1 MFEGILVQKNSMHDE
16 SCRTKPCLV
25 PTFSLMTMADIQQ
38 IVALEKMCFSMP
50 WSEKLFVNEIENNN
64 SYFLTATIM
73 GNLIGYAGFWLII
86 DEAHIVNLAV
96 HPEFRRQGIGGMLL
110 KIILDLAKQKGA
122 LKATLEV
129 RETNT
134 PANLL
139 YERLGFVCV
148 ALRKGYYADTKEHA
162 VVMWMDL

>member
-1 MFEGILVQKNSMHDE
+1 MQKHGMNDG
-16 SCRTKPCLV
+16 SCKDMACLAL
-25 PTFSLMTMADIQQ
+25 TFSLMTMEDIPQ
-38 IVALEKMCFSMP
+38 VSALERMCFSMP

-64 SYFLTATIM
+64 SYFLTARLRD
-73 GNLIGYAGFWLII
+73 NLIGYAGFWLII

-96 HPEFRRQGIGGMLL
+96 HPEFRRQGIAGMLL
-110 KIILDLAKQKGA
+110 KNILDMAKQKGA

>member
-1 MFEGILVQKNSMHDE
+1 MQKSRINDG
-16 SCRTKPCLV
+16 SCRGKACPV
-25 PTFSLMTMADIQQ
+25 PTFSLLTMEDIPQ
-38 IVALEKMCFSMP
+38 IAALEKMCFSMP
-50 WSEKLFVNEIENNN
+50 WSEQLFVNEIENNN
-64 SYFLTATIM
+64 SYFLTARLRDK
-73 GNLIGYAGFWLII
+73 LIGYAGFWLII

-110 KIILDLAKQKGA
+110 KNILDMAKQKGA

-129 RETNT
+129 RETNIQ
-134 PANLL
+134 ANLL

>member
-1 MFEGILVQKNSMHDE
+1 MQKNSTNDG
-16 SCRTKPCLV
+16 SYRGKTYLT
-25 PTFSLMTMADIQQ
+25 PTFSTMTMDDVPQVA
-38 IVALEKMCFSMP
+38 ALEKMCFSIP

-73 GNLIGYAGFWLII
+73 NKLIGYAGFWLII

-96 HPEFRRQGIGGMLL
+96 HPEFRRQGIGEMLL
-110 KIILDLAKQKGA
+110 KNILDLAKQKGA

-162 VVMWMDL
+162 MVMWVDL

>member
-1 MFEGILVQKNSMHDE
+1 MMDQGEFSSSLSSWKLEL
-16 SCRTKPCLV
+16 R
-25 PTFSLMTMADIQQ
+25 FSLMTMDDIPQ
-38 IVALEKMCFSMP
+38 IAALEKMCFSMP
-50 WSEKLFVNEIENNN
+50 WSERLFINELENNN
-64 SYFLTATIM
+64 SYFLTIKIR
-73 GNLIGYAGFWLII
+73 NELIGYAGFWLIV

-96 HPEFRRQGIGGMLL
+96 HPEFRRQGMGGMLL
-110 KIILDLAKQKGA
+110 KNILDMAKQKGA

-162 VVMWMDL
+162 VIMWADL

>member
-1 MFEGILVQKNSMHDE
+1 MDQEK
-16 SCRTKPCLV
+16 
-25 PTFSLMTMADIQQ
+25 FSSNPSSFQLELHISPMTMDDISQ
-38 IVALEKMCFSMP
+38 IAALEKMCFSMP
-50 WSEKLFVNEIENNN
+50 WSERLFINELENNN
-64 SYFLTATIM
+64 SYFLTIKIR
-73 GNLIGYAGFWLII
+73 NELIGYAGFWLIV

-96 HPEFRRQGIGGMLL
+96 HPEFRRQGMGGMLL
-110 KIILDLAKQKGA
+110 KNILDMAKQKGA

-162 VVMWMDL
+162 VIMWADL

>member
-1 MFEGILVQKNSMHDE
+1 MDQGEFSSSLSSWKLEL
-16 SCRTKPCLV
+16 R
-25 PTFSLMTMADIQQ
+25 FSLMTMDDIPQ
-38 IVALEKMCFSMP
+38 IAALEKMCFSMP
-50 WSEKLFVNEIENNN
+50 WSERLFINELENNN
-64 SYFLTATIM
+64 SYFLTIKIR
-73 GNLIGYAGFWLII
+73 NELIGYAGFWLIV

-96 HPEFRRQGIGGMLL
+96 HPEFRRQGMGGMLL
-110 KIILDLAKQKGA
+110 KNILDMAKQKGA

-162 VVMWMDL
+162 VIMWADL

>member
-1 MFEGILVQKNSMHDE
+1 MQKHRINDRACSGKA
-16 SCRTKPCLV
+16 SIV
-25 PTFSLMTMADIQQ
+25 PTFSLMTMDDVPEVA
-38 IVALEKMCFSMP
+38 ALEKICFPTP

-64 SYFLTATIM
+64 SYFLTATIKDK
-73 GNLIGYAGFWLII
+73 LIGYAGFWLII

-96 HPEFRRQGIGGMLL
+96 HPEFRRQGIGRIL
-110 KIILDLAKQKGA
+110 IENILDMAKQKGA

-162 VVMWMDL
+162 MVMWMDL